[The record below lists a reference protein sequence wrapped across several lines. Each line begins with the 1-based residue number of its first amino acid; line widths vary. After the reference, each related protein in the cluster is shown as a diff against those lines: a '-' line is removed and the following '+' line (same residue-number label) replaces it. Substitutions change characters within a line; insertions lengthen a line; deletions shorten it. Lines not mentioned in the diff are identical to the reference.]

1 MAGKKELVTIK
12 VTPKMAGLVTLISQI
27 QNGKIE
33 GLIVVK
39 GEPCSVNDV
48 RQRLDFDKA
57 DELSKIF
64 ERRAITIDAGEP
76 LEITFPEPEP
86 EPAAEELEE
95 SHVEES

>member
-1 MAGKKELVTIK
+1 MAKDLITIK
-12 VTPKMAGLVTLISQI
+12 VTRKMAGLVALISQI

-57 DELSKIF
+57 DELAKIF
-64 ERRAITIDAGEP
+64 ERKAITIDAGEP
-76 LEITFPEPEP
+76 LELTFPDPVPAP
-86 EPAAEELEE
+86 EPAEEEPNGEE
-95 SHVEES
+95 EN

>member
-1 MAGKKELVTIK
+1 MAKDLITIK
-12 VTPKMAGLVTLISQI
+12 VTRKMAGLVALISQI

-57 DELSKIF
+57 DELAKIF
-64 ERRAITIDAGEP
+64 ERKAITIDAGEP
-76 LEITFPEPEP
+76 LELTFPDPEP
-86 EPAAEELEE
+86 IAAEEEPNGEE
-95 SHVEES
+95 EE